1 MKYKASLDSTSKTVT
16 LLISVLFFSIIVI
29 QTILFLQYHA
39 WPAFAVALLLI
50 LVYAATYAYQPVCY
64 KIKDRN
70 VIVHRHLS
78 DVVVLRSDIKNIELI
93 DKQKLKGSIRTFGVG
108 GVFGYFGQ
116 FLNRDLGC
124 MTWYATQRNHNAVL
138 IELNNNKKII
148 LTPDEPEQF
157 VQQLSISA

>member
-1 MKYKASLDSTSKTVT
+1 MNYKASLDTTSKTVT
-16 LLISVLFFSIIVI
+16 VLITVLFFFIII
-29 QTILFLQYHA
+29 LQTVLFVQYRV
-39 WPAFAVALLLI
+39 WPSFAVAIVLLL
-50 LVYAATYAYQPVCY
+50 VYVMTYAYQPLCY

-78 DVVVLRSDIKNIELI
+78 DVIVLRSEIKNIQLI
-93 DKQKLKGSIRTFGVG
+93 DNQKLKGSIRTFGVG

-124 MTWYATQRNHNAVL
+124 MTWYATQRDHNAVL
-138 IELNNNKKII
+138 IELTNNKKII

-157 VQQLSISA
+157 VQQLSLSA